1 MPLFRKRGRKKS
13 AMATSATTATTSHTM
28 TDSPA
33 LNASPFRPTICS
45 VDRLVSSKEPAITG
59 KVSERPA
66 RK

>member
-1 MPLFRKRGRKKS
+1 
-13 AMATSATTATTSHTM
+13 MATSATTATTSHTM